1 MRTRIDS
8 YSRRLVLVVSVNCCA
23 VTVVRTGNHD
33 VQSTVV
39 SVKGLRKSYGN
50 IRAIDGVSFE
60 VEKGEVFALLG
71 PNGAGKTT
79 SIEILEGFLRRD
91 QGTVDVLGVDPGDR
105 RTQRWLRTQIGIV
118 LQELAVEPYFT
129 VRQVLERNA
138 GFFPSPRPVDEVIE
152 LVGLSEKRNAK
163 VKTLS
168 GGQQR
173 RLDVGLGIIGNP
185 ALLFLDEPTT
195 GLDPAARRTTWELIR
210 ALSSEGATVVM
221 SSHYM
226 DEVEALAQRVAVLSG
241 GRIVA
246 TGSPTS
252 IGGRDQS
259 EVTIRFRLPEGMT
272 PAEMPVTVSA
282 LDGELVEIRTRDE
295 LHVLARV
302 VNWALEH
309 DVALVGLSVTR
320 VTLEDIY
327 LGLTGQTNE
336 EIDRAS

>member
-1 MRTRIDS
+1 
-8 YSRRLVLVVSVNCCA
+8 
-23 VTVVRTGNHD
+23 VTVVT
-33 VQSTVV
+33 
-39 SVKGLRKSYGN
+39 VKGLRKSYGSV
-50 IRAIDGVSFE
+50 RAIDDVSFS
-60 VEKGEVFALLG
+60 VDRGEVFALLG

-79 SIEILEGFLRRD
+79 SIEILEGFVKRD

-105 RTQRWLRTQIGIV
+105 SRQRWLRTQIGIV

-138 GFFPSPRPVDEVIE
+138 GFFPTPRPVDQVIE
-152 LVGLSEKRNAK
+152 LVGLGQKSDAK
-163 VKTLS
+163 VRTLS

-210 ALSSEGATVVM
+210 ALSSEGTTVVM

-246 TGSPTS
+246 TGSPAS

-259 EVTIRFRLPEGMT
+259 EVTIRFALPEDV
-272 PAEMPVTVSA
+272 PAAELPVAASN
-282 LDGELVEIRTRDE
+282 LDGRLVEIRTQDE
-295 LHVLARV
+295 VRVLARI
-302 VNWALEH
+302 VNWALEK
-309 DVALVGLSVTR
+309 DITLVGLSVTR
-320 VTLEDIY
+320 VTLEDVY
-327 LGLTGQTNE
+327 LTLTGGN
-336 EIDRAS
+336 IDDKEDA